1 MLREMTLKTLIRTVE
16 AVAKGQPSVKM
27 IIPNDVFLLN
37 SRSDAEYGV
46 FAWTQG
52 VHTAS
57 ADSSLVTYQLTLF
70 YVDRLTAD
78 QGNRLDVQ
86 STGIETL
93 DNIIRD
99 LAERGI
105 GPGEYSFQTF
115 NQRFLDECAG
125 VYTTVSLTVP
135 AGSLCPEGYDYD
147 LNI

>member
-1 MLREMTLKTLIRTVE
+1 M
-16 AVAKGQPSVKM
+16 
-27 IIPNDVFLLN
+27 
-37 SRSDAEYGV
+37 
-46 FAWTQG
+46 
-52 VHTAS
+52 
-57 ADSSLVTYQLTLF
+57 
-70 YVDRLTAD
+70 DRLTAD

-105 GPGEYSFQTF
+105 EPGEYSFQTF